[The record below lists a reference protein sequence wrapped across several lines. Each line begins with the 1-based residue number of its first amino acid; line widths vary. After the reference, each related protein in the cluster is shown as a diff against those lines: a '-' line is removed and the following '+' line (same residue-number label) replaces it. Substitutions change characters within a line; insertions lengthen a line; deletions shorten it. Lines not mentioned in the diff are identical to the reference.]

1 MALTA
6 RLKANAAW
14 ADSFSLPRPPVPLG
28 IYTAPLPGHG
38 HGAGRPALVVL
49 EMTESPFMV
58 GVSAAVRMAPYFFLG
73 ILSGAVADRV
83 DRRLP

>member
-1 MALTA
+1 
-6 RLKANAAW
+6 
-14 ADSFSLPRPPVPLG
+14 
-28 IYTAPLPGHG
+28 
-38 HGAGRPALVVL
+38 
-49 EMTESPFMV
+49 MTESPFMV